1 MDTLLPQLLAFPPH
15 PPPAK
20 PLTDA
25 EYDKQIKA
33 LIHILGTIPASK
45 LISGVP
51 GSGDLLDVRTTNL
64 RAPCT
69 YLLT

>member
-1 MDTLLPQLLAFPPH
+1 MDSLLPQLLAFPPH

-20 PLTDA
+20 PLSDA

-33 LIHILGTIPASK
+33 LIQILSAIPASK

-51 GSGDLLDVRTTNL
+51 GGSDLLDVCVMDL
-64 RAPCT
+64 RAYFDLC
-69 YLLT
+69 